1 MPHKIDD
8 ILELVNTLQSILQKA
23 KDTQDIVE
31 KNILIDDAKYIAYLV
46 SNEINLKENEL
57 HIERELR
64 WIKFINN
71 KFILLIHRYHI

>member
-23 KDTQDIVE
+23 KNTQDIVE

-71 KFILLIHRYHI
+71 KFILLIHR

>member
-1 MPHKIDD
+1 MAHNIDD
-8 ILELVNTLQSILQKA
+8 ILELVSALQSILQKA

-57 HIERELR
+57 DIERELR
-64 WIKFINN
+64 
-71 KFILLIHRYHI
+71 

>member
-1 MPHKIDD
+1 MAHNIDD
-8 ILELVNTLQSILQKA
+8 ILDLVSTLQSILQKA

-57 HIERELR
+57 DIEREIR
-64 WIKFINN
+64 
-71 KFILLIHRYHI
+71 

>member
-23 KDTQDIVE
+23 KNTQDIVE

-57 HIERELR
+57 QIERELR

-71 KFILLIHRYHI
+71 KFILLIHR

>member
-23 KDTQDIVE
+23 KNTQDIVE

-57 HIERELR
+57 HIEREVR

-71 KFILLIHRYHI
+71 KFILLIHR

>member
-1 MPHKIDD
+1 MAHNIDD
-8 ILELVNTLQSILQKA
+8 ILELVSTLQSILQKA
-23 KDTQDIVE
+23 KNTQDIVE

-57 HIERELR
+57 DIERELR

-71 KFILLIHRYHI
+71 KFILLIHR

>member
-1 MPHKIDD
+1 MLHKIDD

-64 WIKFINN
+64 
-71 KFILLIHRYHI
+71 